1 MKIEKNVPMPQ
12 PKNVEVYP
20 YNEMDVG
27 DSFMVKGE
35 SKYLLATVCN
45 RNGKYRKKLGMRFT
59 AKKMG
64 NGVRVWR
71 VE

>member
-20 YNEMDVG
+20 YKEMDVG

-45 RNGKYRKKLGMRFT
+45 RNGKYGKKLGMRFT